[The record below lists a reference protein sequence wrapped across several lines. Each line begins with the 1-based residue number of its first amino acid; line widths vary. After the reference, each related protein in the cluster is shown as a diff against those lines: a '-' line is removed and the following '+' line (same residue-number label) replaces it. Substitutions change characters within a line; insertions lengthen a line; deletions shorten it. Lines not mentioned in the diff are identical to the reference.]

1 VYFLRENLAEAKTMA
16 DDDET
21 KTMSTRE
28 KLIGLALASPI
39 FLALALI
46 VGLVTQ

>member
-1 VYFLRENLAEAKTMA
+1 MA

-21 KTMSTRE
+21 RTLSTRE

-46 VGLVTQ
+46 VGLIAE

>member
-1 VYFLRENLAEAKTMA
+1 MA

-21 KTMSTRE
+21 KTLSTRE
-28 KLIGLALASPI
+28 KVIGLALASPI

-46 VGLVTQ
+46 VGLIAQ